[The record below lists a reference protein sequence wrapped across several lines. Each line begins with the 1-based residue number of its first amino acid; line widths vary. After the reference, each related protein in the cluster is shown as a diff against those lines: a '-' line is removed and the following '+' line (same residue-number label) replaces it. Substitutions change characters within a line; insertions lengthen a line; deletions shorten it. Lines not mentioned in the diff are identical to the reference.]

1 MKKIAFRV
9 DASKEIGAGHLMR
22 CITLASEIMKIGAEA
37 TFLSRNMPQSYV
49 SLLDESGITYINL
62 TSFSNEVL
70 DGRSPYDKWLGTTQS
85 ADAMEC
91 ISILKKFECDLLVVD
106 HYGLDGDW
114 EGQMRP
120 YTKKIMVIDD
130 LADRPHNCDFL
141 LDQNYYIDMDS
152 RYKGR
157 VSIDCSLL
165 LGPAFALLRSE
176 FNKMHKHILPRTSV
190 RNILVSLGGVD
201 ADNFTIVVLQ
211 AISKFG
217 AEKFNVDVVIG
228 AEHPMP
234 EAIFSISDQYK
245 FNVHVQTEEMAK
257 LMARADLS
265 IGASG
270 ATTWERCCL
279 GLPSLVVTLADNQTQ
294 IARNIDSYGAAI
306 YIGPKEIVSVDVIFN
321 EISALIDNPHKF
333 LQLSNVAYAL
343 VDGLGAARVLKK
355 IGIMNENFSS
365 MH

>member
-1 MKKIAFRV
+1 MKKIVFRV
-9 DASKEIGAGHLMR
+9 DISKEIGTGHLMR

-37 TFLSRNMPQSYV
+37 TFLSRNMPQSFV
-49 SLLDESGITYINL
+49 NLLDDSGIAYINL

-70 DGRSPYDKWLGTTQS
+70 DCRSPYDKWLGTTQS
-85 ADAMEC
+85 ADAIEC
-91 ISILKKFECDLLVVD
+91 ISILNKFECDLLVVD

-120 YTKKIMVIDD
+120 YVKKIMVIDD

-141 LDQNYYIDMDS
+141 LDQNYYIDMDN
-152 RYKGR
+152 RYKGI
-157 VSIDCSLL
+157 VSISCSLL
-165 LGPAFALLRSE
+165 LGPSFALLRSE
-176 FNKMHKHILPRTSV
+176 FSTMHKHALPRTSV
-190 RNILVSLGGVD
+190 RNILVSLGGAD
-201 ADNFTIVVLQ
+201 AGNFTIVVLQ
-211 AISKFG
+211 AIAKFG
-217 AEKFNVDVVIG
+217 AAKFNVDVVIG

-234 EAIFSISDQYK
+234 ETIFSISDQYK

-265 IGASG
+265 IGACG

-279 GLPSLVVTLADNQTQ
+279 GLPSLVVALADNQTQ
-294 IARNIDSYGAAI
+294 IACDIHSYGAAI
-306 YIGPKEIVSVDVIFN
+306 YIGQKEVVGVEVIFN
-321 EISALIDNPHKF
+321 AISTLIDNPHKV

-343 VDGLGAARVLKK
+343 VDGLGTARVLEK
-355 IGIMNENFSS
+355 IGIINENLSS